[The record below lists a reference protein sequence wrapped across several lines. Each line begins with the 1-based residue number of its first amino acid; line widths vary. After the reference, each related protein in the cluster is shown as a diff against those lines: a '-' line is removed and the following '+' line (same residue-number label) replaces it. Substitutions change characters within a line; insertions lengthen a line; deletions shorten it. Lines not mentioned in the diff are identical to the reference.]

1 MVPCNHQ
8 TPTATTR
15 PGTAVTVDFGR
26 MDGIRDTA
34 RQRLRDT
41 IVDAARA
48 QAVAVGWDGV
58 RMGGVAGAA
67 GVSRQTVYNEFGSK
81 AGLAEALARRE
92 VDRFVADVR
101 AVLRRHGD
109 DVRAGAYAA
118 IAHTL
123 TEAAGNPLIKAI
135 LTSARGGSDALL
147 PYLTTRAELVLD
159 EATGALLEWTGHRL
173 PEADPTALAFAADA
187 VVRLVVSHIVLPQAP
202 PDRTARHLT
211 NLTLHLLSA
220 ATATPLAGQDVA
232 GAPPRRVAPPTP

>member
-1 MVPCNHQ
+1 
-8 TPTATTR
+8 
-15 PGTAVTVDFGR
+15 

-58 RMGGVAGAA
+58 RMGSVAGAA

-101 AVLRRHGD
+101 AALRRHGD

-123 TEAAGNPLIKAI
+123 AEAAGNPLIKAI

-159 EATGALLEWTGHRL
+159 EATGALLEWAGHRL
-173 PEADPTALAFAADA
+173 PEADPVALAFAADA

-220 ATATPLAGQDVA
+220 TTVTPLADQDVT
-232 GAPPRRVAPPTP
+232 GTRPRRVAPPTP

>member
-1 MVPCNHQ
+1 
-8 TPTATTR
+8 
-15 PGTAVTVDFGR
+15 

-48 QAVAVGWDGV
+48 QTVAVGWDGV
-58 RMGGVAGAA
+58 RMGSVANAA

-101 AVLRRHGD
+101 AALRRHGD

-159 EATGALLEWTGHRL
+159 EATDALLEWAGHRL
-173 PEADPTALAFAADA
+173 PEADPAALAFAADA

-211 NLTLHLLSA
+211 NLALHLLSA
-220 ATATPLAGQDVA
+220 TTPTAVPIPAAVPTPAVGHEVT
-232 GAPPRRVAPPTP
+232 GARRVAPPAS